1 VGRIVIPSVHIA
13 SDWAERAARLRQARI
28 DQGASLSAV
37 AGRVLVTVT
46 ELGAIEAGNFQYFD
60 SAQRVHS
67 LLDKLESV
75 LRARPDVCGLFIP
88 KFLREDHAP

>member
-1 VGRIVIPSVHIA
+1 MIPPVDVA
-13 SDWAERAARLRQARI
+13 SDSLDRSARLRQARI

-67 LLDKLESV
+67 LLEKLESV
-75 LRARPDVCGLFIP
+75 LQPRPVVCSLFIP
-88 KFLREDHAP
+88 KFLRDDHAA

>member
-1 VGRIVIPSVHIA
+1 MIPAIDVA
-13 SDWAERAARLRQARI
+13 TDWLDRSARLRQARI

-37 AGRVLVTVT
+37 AARVLVTVS

-60 SAQRVHS
+60 SAQRVQT
-67 LLDKLESV
+67 LLDKLESI
-75 LRARPDVCGLFIP
+75 LQPPRPVVCSLFIP